1 MNVIFTL
8 TLEAVKPPLVL
19 PQSSLVLSLQSLAP
33 PHRSHSS
40 RIETTI
46 ACSHSHSSS
55 RCLTSGSSSRTVVL
69 PLVHPLASLSSRLH
83 RRLLADSIVCSS
95 HGLVSS
101 SSLVHQR
108 QNLGGGGGA
117 PQYIQSNVNANNQNL
132 IAEEEETVQE
142 FMVKEISKTQES
154 NSSRSTMELG
164 TSSNQNVPRDV
175 AQPIIG
181 HPSNHCSAAQLKGT
195 EDVFISDKGDI
206 SFDELNEA
214 LMLEAA
220 LFGETPNHS
229 SERFKPEEITA
240 IMNDFVELGSLA
252 PTALYLGGTK
262 YMVIQ
267 GEPRA
272 VIREKKSTKEIQEV
286 TISISS
292 KLERCCSSLV
302 LLLLALTARYPSL
315 VIVNSGKYL

>member
-1 MNVIFTL
+1 
-8 TLEAVKPPLVL
+8 
-19 PQSSLVLSLQSLAP
+19 
-33 PHRSHSS
+33 
-40 RIETTI
+40 
-46 ACSHSHSSS
+46 
-55 RCLTSGSSSRTVVL
+55 
-69 PLVHPLASLSSRLH
+69 
-83 RRLLADSIVCSS
+83 
-95 HGLVSS
+95 
-101 SSLVHQR
+101 
-108 QNLGGGGGA
+108 
-117 PQYIQSNVNANNQNL
+117 
-132 IAEEEETVQE
+132 
-142 FMVKEISKTQES
+142 
-154 NSSRSTMELG
+154 
-164 TSSNQNVPRDV
+164 
-175 AQPIIG
+175 
-181 HPSNHCSAAQLKGT
+181 
-195 EDVFISDKGDI
+195 
-206 SFDELNEA
+206 
-214 LMLEAA
+214 MLEAA